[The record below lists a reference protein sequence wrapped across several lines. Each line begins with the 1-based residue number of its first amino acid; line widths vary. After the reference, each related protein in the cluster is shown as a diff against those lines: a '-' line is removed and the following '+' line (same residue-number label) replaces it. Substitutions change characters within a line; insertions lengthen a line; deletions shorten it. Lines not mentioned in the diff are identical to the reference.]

1 MVAVGQ
7 MKDGARRS
15 RLRLSSVAIHRIV
28 AVIVI
33 LALWEGA
40 GASGLFFRGVIP
52 STVLIL
58 RAMFRLFGDAAFYT
72 HFGVTLFEILVGFVI
87 GTSVGAVAGLILGMN
102 RYTGEV
108 LEPLVHY
115 LAPTP
120 KVVFLPVL
128 LIMFGIGV
136 GSKISLGAISCFF
149 PMALSVAAGVGT
161 INPMF
166 LRVGQSLNLPLSQ
179 RVWKIYVPAL
189 VPALATGFRLSFGI
203 ATVGC
208 LMSEIKLSNF
218 GLGYAAMQAYNR
230 FDIPTML
237 AILLV
242 IFALAGIGNFI
253 IGRLVRLP
261 GPDNRRATALP
272 PR

>member
-1 MVAVGQ
+1 
-7 MKDGARRS
+7 
-15 RLRLSSVAIHRIV
+15 
-28 AVIVI
+28 
-33 LALWEGA
+33 
-40 GASGLFFRGVIP
+40 
-52 STVLIL
+52 
-58 RAMFRLFGDAAFYT
+58 
-72 HFGVTLFEILVGFVI
+72 
-87 GTSVGAVAGLILGMN
+87 
-102 RYTGEV
+102 
-108 LEPLVHY
+108 
-115 LAPTP
+115 
-120 KVVFLPVL
+120 
-128 LIMFGIGV
+128 
-136 GSKISLGAISCFF
+136 
-149 PMALSVAAGVGT
+149 
-161 INPMF
+161 MF

-230 FDIPTML
+230 FDIPMML
-237 AILLV
+237 ALLLV